1 MLTGAMVTGDARST
15 RSSWPKRPQFGKL
28 AGGFRHRI
36 VPVLGPI
43 SVKTPIDAPRER
55 VYELLCDLANR
66 PAFTDHFMRDYRL
79 QRLESSGVGAAAR
92 FQIAEPRL
100 WMETVIDEVS
110 PPHQIH
116 ERGAGGRWDRI
127 PITTSWELIEHGP
140 SGCEV
145 TLRFWTGPSHP
156 LDRLREKLGAERYYR
171 RQWSI
176 ALSRLKQ
183 LIESG
188 LPPTR
193 VVVAGAPRLGV

>member
-1 MLTGAMVTGDARST
+1 
-15 RSSWPKRPQFGKL
+15 
-28 AGGFRHRI
+28 
-36 VPVLGPI
+36 LGPI

-55 VYELLCDLANR
+55 VYGFLCDLASR
-66 PAFTDHFMRDYRL
+66 PAFTDHFMSDYRL
-79 QRLESSGVGAAAR
+79 QRLESSGIGAAAR
-92 FQIAEPRL
+92 FRVAGRGL

-110 PPHQIH
+110 PPHRIH
-116 ERGAGGRWDRI
+116 ELGAGGRLDRI
-127 PITTSWELIEHGP
+127 PITTSWELIEPAP

-156 LDRLREKLGAERYYR
+156 LDRLHEKLGAERYYR

-188 LPPTR
+188 GQPDR
-193 VVVAGAPRLGV
+193 VAVAGAARLPA

>member
-1 MLTGAMVTGDARST
+1 
-15 RSSWPKRPQFGKL
+15 
-28 AGGFRHRI
+28 
-36 VPVLGPI
+36 LGPI

-66 PAFTDHFMRDYRL
+66 PAFTDHFVRDYRL

-92 FQIAEPRL
+92 FRIAEPGL

-110 PPHQIH
+110 SPHRIH

-127 PITTSWELIEHGP
+127 PITTSWELIEPGP

-145 TLRFWTGPSHP
+145 ALRFWTGPSHP

-176 ALSRLKQ
+176 ALSRLKR
-183 LIESG
+183 LAESG
-188 LPPTR
+188 HPPAR
-193 VVVAGAPRLGV
+193 VVVAGAARLPV